1 MFCVDYEQVGLILI
15 PRATKQTGLRH
26 RKPFQHLLC
35 HRQIPSR
42 QSRQWSITITLT
54 RTLQVFWIKS
64 PTGVSWLRC
73 FGSKK
78 RTIIVILFCE
88 WAITLAGRHVEASIP
103 GSGWGE
109 RELLLMA
116 ASQPDNWL
124 KSMKQ
129 VKIRSKIH
137 DKIAVFR
144 LAWVAWVA
152 RSFVHQSGK
161 RISNVSPAWN
171 SRNLCLCAKS

>member
-1 MFCVDYEQVGLILI
+1 MTSLFWVKEKNDNRDFILRVSYYPCRKTCRGLY
-15 PRATKQTGLRH
+15 
-26 RKPFQHLLC
+26 
-35 HRQIPSR
+35 S
-42 QSRQWSITITLT
+42 
-54 RTLQVFWIKS
+54 
-64 PTGVSWLRC
+64 
-73 FGSKK
+73 
-78 RTIIVILFCE
+78 
-88 WAITLAGRHVEASIP
+88 

-144 LAWVAWVA
+144 LA
-152 RSFVHQSGK
+152 
-161 RISNVSPAWN
+161 
-171 SRNLCLCAKS
+171 